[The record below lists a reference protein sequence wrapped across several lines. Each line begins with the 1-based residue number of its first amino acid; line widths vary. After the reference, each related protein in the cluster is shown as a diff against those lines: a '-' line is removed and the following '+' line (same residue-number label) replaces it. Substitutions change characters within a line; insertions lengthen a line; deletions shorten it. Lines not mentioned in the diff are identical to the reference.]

1 MPEPFRDASAS
12 RVWGRAE
19 TRIEARRSGADGAGP
34 GGVVPRDATEE
45 PENPASGQPGK
56 HACRGARKNRRWTAD
71 SVVRTT
77 TEISTD
83 ISMGSRMNRQRVHSL
98 AAGLLLASGSFL
110 AAGAAGATLDDI
122 FAVAERIN
130 DQART
135 SQARIDA
142 LTEETRELYH
152 EYKTVLKE
160 VEGLRVY
167 NRQLEK
173 QIANQNREMSQL
185 SESIDRVTVIER
197 QITPLMLRMID
208 GLEQFVE
215 LDLPFLADER
225 RDRIDRLREIMDRAD
240 VAVSEKF
247 SQVLRAYQIENE
259 YGRTMEAYGATINV
273 EGVDRIVDVLKMGR
287 VALVY
292 QTSDGEETGMWNQGD
307 RRWEV
312 LDEEYST
319 PVRNGIRMARKQ
331 LAPNMLVLPV
341 TAPE

>member
-1 MPEPFRDASAS
+1 MSA
-12 RVWGRAE
+12 G
-19 TRIEARRSGADGAGP
+19 
-34 GGVVPRDATEE
+34 
-45 PENPASGQPGK
+45 
-56 HACRGARKNRRWTAD
+56 RGANNRRRAAE
-71 SVVRTT
+71 SARRTT
-77 TEISTD
+77 TDISTD
-83 ISMGSRMNRQRVHSL
+83 ISMRHQQSSRMKRRMNRQRVHSL
-98 AAGLLLASGSFL
+98 AAGLLLASGGFL

-122 FAVAERIN
+122 FVVAERIN

-167 NRQLEK
+167 NRQLEN

-273 EGVDRIVDVLKMGR
+273 DGVDRIVDVLKMGR
-287 VALVY
+287 VVLVY
-292 QTSDGEETGMWNQGD
+292 QTSDGEETGMWNQGA

-312 LDEEYST
+312 LDEEYTT